1 MGVYR
6 TRSIYKTPGVYR
18 SGVYASG
25 LYGPEDTV
33 TIGGRTYKTVKIGDQ
48 VWLAENL
55 DYSFDGLVVGQG
67 ASSSEPRANYYNNDE
82 STYGWSGLKYGLLYN
97 WIAVKY
103 LDDHKSELM
112 PGWHV
117 PASSEWTQLV
127 TAVGGT
133 AVAGTKLKS
142 TTGWASG
149 NGDGSYG
156 FEAFPAGS
164 QDSDLFRYIGRFTS
178 FWTAN
183 ENSSSTAQ
191 NHNFNTGAST
201 YIYNNDKSYGCSV
214 RLVKDSPV
222 PLLGGPLLGSPN
234 TEAVDD
240 VAMPEY
246 ED

>member
-33 TIGGRTYKTVKIGDQ
+33 TIGGKKYKTVEIGNQ

-55 DYSFDGLVVGQG
+55 DFVFDGLVVGQG
-67 ASSSEPRANYYNNDE
+67 SSSSEPRANYYDNDE
-82 STYGWSGLKYGLLYN
+82 ATYGWSGLKYGLLYN

-103 LDDHKSELM
+103 LEDHKSELM

-117 PASSEWTQLV
+117 PTDSEWGELA
-127 TAVGGT
+127 TAVGGYS
-133 AVAGTKLKS
+133 VAGTKLKS
-142 TTGWASG
+142 TTGWSSG
-149 NGDGSYG
+149 NGDGSYS
-156 FEAFPAGS
+156 FAAFPAGFQNS
-164 QDSDLFRYIGRFTS
+164 GSFYILGNGVL
-178 FWTAN
+178 FWTVT
-183 ENSSSTAQ
+183 EYSSSDAYYRS
-191 NHNFNTGAST
+191 FNTGASMNT
-201 YIYNNDKSYGCSV
+201 NYKSKSLGHSV

-234 TEAVDD
+234 AEAVDG
-240 VAMPEY
+240 E
-246 ED
+246 

>member
-25 LYGPEDTV
+25 LYGHEDTV

-55 DYSFDGLVVGQG
+55 DFVFDGLVVGQG

-103 LDDHKSELM
+103 LEDHKSELM

-117 PASSEWTQLV
+117 PASSEWGELA

-156 FEAFPAGS
+156 FEAFPAGY
-164 QDSDLFRYIGRFTS
+164 QDSGSFNGLGSNAS
-178 FWTAN
+178 FWTAT
-183 ENSSSTAQ
+183 ESSSSNAYLRRFYMDASMYSL
-191 NHNFNTGAST
+191 NHN
-201 YIYNNDKSYGCSV
+201 KSRGYSV
-214 RLVKDSPV
+214 RLVKDSPL

-234 TEAVDD
+234 AEATDG
-240 VAMPEY
+240 E
-246 ED
+246 